1 LNYKYKIIRTWWIQ
15 EYWEWIVY
23 NKLTT
28 SSKLIKRWKRINE
41 LCNCLPWCVG
51 WDGSCFSINKCDC
64 EASFFLLISL
74 SLSSTYDSSTLIYV
88 YIYTCY
94 MLMSFENLDKSRS
107 KISQNRRSLIWRWM
121 NENKTPRSKER
132 ILFCFFFK

>member
-41 LCNCLPWCVG
+41 LCYCLPWCVG
-51 WDGSCFSINKCDC
+51 WDGSCLSINKGDY

-74 SLSSTYDSSTLIYV
+74 SLSLVPMILLLLYMFIY
-88 YIYTCY
+88 ILA

-107 KISQNRRSLIWRWM
+107 KISQNRRS
-121 NENKTPRSKER
+121 
-132 ILFCFFFK
+132 